1 LLNTGQLGAWQGV
14 SRSPPRRCRRET
26 FKKILVQTVPCQAV
40 ALDLRNG
47 RGTVLVLR
55 QMQYENGVRLITR
68 EEIEQKMDELAREFA
83 ETHDPEIR
91 EEIYS
96 LAHQL
101 IKLDH

>member
-1 LLNTGQLGAWQGV
+1 
-14 SRSPPRRCRRET
+14 
-26 FKKILVQTVPCQAV
+26 V

>member
-1 LLNTGQLGAWQGV
+1 MSSGGFGFTQRAWNRFGIA
-14 SRSPPRRCRRET
+14 T
-26 FKKILVQTVPCQAV
+26 NA
-40 ALDLRNG
+40 
-47 RGTVLVLR
+47 
-55 QMQYENGVRLITR
+55 YENGVRLITR

-96 LAHQL
+96 PAHQL